1 MLTIHT
7 AELLLPGGGLA
18 AVPDGAVAVRGR
30 EIAATGPYE
39 AVAAACPGA
48 RVRRWPG
55 VLTPGLVHP
64 YGARLLESAYHPDP
78 READELGTEPL
89 TGDALTALGMDDTRR
104 GASARRGAQRLL
116 AHGVTAI
123 HGPLRRAVVA
133 DAVARTGLRV
143 LPGEPEAAGADST
156 GGAWSC
162 RPPAGAAYA
171 GVLDAR
177 AVGQRADLA
186 VFETADGAV
195 FDTAGG
201 AAVGAA
207 VEPDFEGAGAA
218 CLATVLAGKLVH
230 RRR

>member
-7 AELLLPGGGLA
+7 AELLLPGGGLP
-18 AVPDGAVAVRGR
+18 AVPGGAVAVHGR
-30 EIAATGPYE
+30 EIAATGSYE
-39 AVAAACPGA
+39 EVAAACPGA

-64 YGARLLESAYHPDP
+64 YGAELLDRAYHPDP

-89 TGDALTALGMDDTRR
+89 PAAGTSALGALAMDEARW

-123 HGPLRRAVVA
+123 GGTPRRAAVA
-133 DAVARTGLRV
+133 DAVARTGLTV
-143 LPGEPEAAGADST
+143 LPAGGTAAPAAT
-156 GGAWSC
+156 KWTFRA
-162 RPPAGAAYA
+162 PAGAYA

-177 AVGQRADLA
+177 GVGERADLA
-186 VFETADGAV
+186 VFDGPGDGA
-195 FDTAGG
+195 G
-201 AAVGAA
+201 
-207 VEPDFEGAGAA
+207 
-218 CLATVLAGKLVH
+218 CLATVLAGRLLH